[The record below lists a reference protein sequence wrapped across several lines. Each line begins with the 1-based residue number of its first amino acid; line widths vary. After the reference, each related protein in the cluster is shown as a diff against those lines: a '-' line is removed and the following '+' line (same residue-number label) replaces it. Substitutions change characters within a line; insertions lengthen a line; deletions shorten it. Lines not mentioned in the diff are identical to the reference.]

1 MKPLRMIAAMM
12 MGLAVSACATP
23 DTASRNAPLE
33 APERVAPIALDV
45 QAVTVSVPTTLE
57 VSEKNRFYPGGDI
70 VWRGDAPGNRHA
82 QVQTIVQTA
91 IERGTADMTLGLPVA
106 VDVEV
111 TRFHALTEKAR
122 YTVGGVHDIEFILT
136 LKDPL
141 TGAIIAAPRTI
152 KADLKAFGG
161 SQAIAAEQRG
171 QTQKVRI
178 TGHLARVIATE
189 LNDPGSYKSAD
200 LGLMGLFNAQ

>member
-1 MKPLRMIAAMM
+1 MKPLRLIAAMM

-45 QAVTVSVPTTLE
+45 QSVTVSVPRTLE
-57 VSEKNRFYPGGDI
+57 VSEKNRYYPGGDI

-82 QVQTIVQTA
+82 QVQAMVQA
-91 IERGTADMTLGLPVA
+91 AMELGTADMTLGLPVA
-106 VDVEV
+106 VEVEI

-136 LKDPL
+136 LKDPVS
-141 TGAIIAAPRTI
+141 GAIIAAPREI

-161 SQAIAAEQRG
+161 TQAIQAEQRG

-178 TGHLARVIATE
+178 TGHLAEVIAAE
-189 LNDPGSYKSAD
+189 LNEPGSFQSAN
-200 LGLMGLFNAQ
+200 LGIMGLINEL

>member
-1 MKPLRMIAAMM
+1 MKPLRLIAAMM

-45 QAVTVSVPTTLE
+45 QSVTVTVPETLE
-57 VSEKNRFYPGGDI
+57 VSEKNRYYPGGDI

-82 QVQTIVQTA
+82 QVQALVQTA
-91 IERGTADMTLGLPVA
+91 MERGTADMTLGLPVA
-106 VDVEV
+106 VEVEI

-136 LKDPL
+136 LKDPVSE
-141 TGAIIAAPRTI
+141 AIIAAPREI

-161 SQAIAAEQRG
+161 TQAIQAEQRG

-178 TGHLARVIATE
+178 TGHLAEVIAAE
-189 LNDPGSYKSAD
+189 LNEPGSFQSAN
-200 LGLMGLFNAQ
+200 LGIMGLINEL

>member
-1 MKPLRMIAAMM
+1 MKPLRLIAAMM

-45 QAVTVSVPTTLE
+45 QSVTVSVPRTLE
-57 VSEKNRFYPGGDI
+57 VSEKNRYYPGGDI
-70 VWRGDAPGNRHA
+70 VWRGDVPGNRHA
-82 QVQTIVQTA
+82 QVQAMVQA
-91 IERGTADMTLGLPVA
+91 AMELGTADMTLGLPVA
-106 VDVEV
+106 VEVEI

-136 LKDPL
+136 LKDPVS
-141 TGAIIAAPRTI
+141 GAIIAAPREI

-161 SQAIAAEQRG
+161 TQAIQAEQRG

-178 TGHLARVIATE
+178 TGHLAEVIAAE
-189 LNDPGSYKSAD
+189 LNEPGSFQSAN
-200 LGLMGLFNAQ
+200 LGIMGLINDL

>member
-1 MKPLRMIAAMM
+1 MKPLRLIAAMM

-45 QAVTVSVPTTLE
+45 QSVTVSVPRTLE
-57 VSEKNRFYPGGDI
+57 VSEKNRYYPGGDI

-82 QVQTIVQTA
+82 QVQAMVQA
-91 IERGTADMTLGLPVA
+91 AMELGTADMTLGLPVA
-106 VDVEV
+106 VEVEI

-136 LKDPL
+136 LKDPVS
-141 TGAIIAAPRTI
+141 GAIIAAPREI

-161 SQAIAAEQRG
+161 TQAIQAEQRG

-178 TGHLARVIATE
+178 TGHLAEVIAAE
-189 LNDPGSYKSAD
+189 LNEPGSFQSAN
-200 LGLMGLFNAQ
+200 LGIMGLINDL

>member
-1 MKPLRMIAAMM
+1 MKPLRLIAAMM

-45 QAVTVSVPTTLE
+45 QSVTVTVPETLE
-57 VSEKNRFYPGGDI
+57 VSEKNRYYPGGDI

-82 QVQTIVQTA
+82 QVQALVQTA
-91 IERGTADMTLGLPVA
+91 MERGTADMTIGLPVA
-106 VDVEV
+106 VEVEI
-111 TRFHALTEKAR
+111 TRFHALSEKAR

-136 LKDPL
+136 LKDPVS
-141 TGAIIAAPRTI
+141 GAIIAAPREI

-161 SQAIAAEQRG
+161 TQAIQAEQRG

-178 TGHLARVIATE
+178 TGHLAEVIAAE
-189 LNDPGSYKSAD
+189 LNEPGSFQSAN
-200 LGLMGLFNAQ
+200 LGIMGLINEL

>member
-1 MKPLRMIAAMM
+1 MM

-45 QAVTVSVPTTLE
+45 QSVTVSVPRTLE
-57 VSEKNRFYPGGDI
+57 VSEKNRYYPGGDI

-82 QVQTIVQTA
+82 QVQAMVQA
-91 IERGTADMTLGLPVA
+91 AMELGTADMTLGLPVA
-106 VDVEV
+106 VEVEI

-136 LKDPL
+136 LKDPVS
-141 TGAIIAAPRTI
+141 GAIIAAPREI

-161 SQAIAAEQRG
+161 TQAIQAEQRG

-178 TGHLARVIATE
+178 TGHLAEVIAAE
-189 LNDPGSYKSAD
+189 LNEPGSFQSAN
-200 LGLMGLFNAQ
+200 LGIMGLINDL